1 MLCSVFLVLT
11 LSVVTEVYRVGTDK
25 RVSPQIWVYANKQA
39 TLVHFIVSAQESY
52 LVSTLPPQA
61 ISKMVGQLNRN
72 YWQPHHIAPP
82 KQIVSS
88 DARTKFFL
96 KKGNSCLLGSKRIM
110 LCATSVALTCSRPA
124 NPYPLDL
131 LIISRGCIDSFE
143 AMQSYFTPGQ
153 VVLASSLPSW
163 QRSAWR
169 TACQRAGVPC
179 HDVAES
185 GAYNFVVR

>member
-1 MLCSVFLVLT
+1 KQSTLANFLV
-11 LSVVTEVYRVGTDK
+11 
-25 RVSPQIWVYANKQA
+25 A
-39 TLVHFIVSAQESY
+39 AQESY

-61 ISKMVGQLNRN
+61 ISKLVGQLNRN

-96 KKGNSCLLGSKRIM
+96 KKGNSCLFGSKRIM
-110 LCATSVALTCSRPA
+110 LCATSVALTCSRPV

-143 AMQSYFTPGQ
+143 AMQSYFTPSQ
-153 VVLASSLPSW
+153 VVLASSLPTW
-163 QRSAWR
+163 QRNAWR